1 MSSEYGGNADAIC
14 VGETMALLVPDP
26 PASGAH
32 AASFRRELGGAES
45 NVAIHLARAG
55 KAATWHGVLG
65 ADGFGDHI
73 AERLAGEGVECA
85 ARRHPQYPTGLYLKE
100 LSPTG
105 TQVRYYRQGS
115 AGATLAARDAET
127 IWRKRARI
135 LHTTGITPVLS
146 ESAYELVRLILR
158 RRAAGTLR
166 SFDVNYRHA
175 LHGHRSGDLLADL
188 AREADVVFC
197 GLDEAEALW
206 NLSSAEQVRKLL
218 PEPGIVIVKQ
228 GSDGATAYADG
239 QSWYQPAPDVE
250 VVEPVGAGD
259 AFAAGVLHGLL
270 DDASIADCLARGSRL
285 AGQALQVDG
294 DIPAV
299 CETGWS
305 S

>member
-1 MSSEYGGNADAIC
+1 MSSEYGDSTDAVC

-26 PASGAH
+26 PESGGR

-55 KAATWHGVLG
+55 RAATWHGVLG
-65 ADGFGDHI
+65 TDGFGDYI
-73 AERLAGEGVECA
+73 AERLASEGVACT

-115 AGATLAARDAET
+115 AGATLAPHDAEA
-127 IWRKRARI
+127 IRRRHARV
-135 LHTTGITPVLS
+135 LHTTGITAALS
-146 ESAYELVRLILR
+146 ESAHELVKLLLR
-158 RRAAGTLR
+158 QRAAGTLR
-166 SFDVNYRHA
+166 TFDVNYRPA
-175 LHGHRSGDLLADL
+175 LHDNASGDMLAEL
-188 AREADVVFC
+188 ARQADVVFC
-197 GLDEAEALW
+197 GLDEAQALW
-206 NLSSAEQVRKLL
+206 NLSTAEQVRKLL

-228 GSDGATAYADG
+228 GADGATAFAEG
-239 QSWYQPAPDVE
+239 QSWFQPAPAVD

-270 DDASIADCLARGSRL
+270 DSAPIADCLAQGSRL

-299 CETGWS
+299 CETVRES
-305 S
+305 